1 MFTRENRTRVRL
13 CCFVAG
19 VWLLGCTSAP
29 TNSSP
34 ESGTTPTAGRR
45 SENAVLKDSLLMKDQ
60 QIGALNALLNQRD
73 EQLKE
78 KDSEIQQLKKKLE
91 TFGVF

>member
-13 CCFVAG
+13 YWFVAG
-19 VWLLGCTSAP
+19 VWLLGCTSGSPSISSDPATAP
-29 TNSSP
+29 
-34 ESGTTPTAGRR
+34 AGNRR

-60 QIGALNALLNQRD
+60 QIGALNALLLQRD

-78 KDSEIQQLKKKLE
+78 KDAEIQQLKKKLE
-91 TFGVF
+91 TFGIF